1 MFSHKKFTHNSV
13 SHNSIETDLCGM
25 LLLVIVQMKKLGLE
39 MMNDSVNI
47 TQLLS
52 DGSRIQTQQ
61 AVIFII

>member
-39 MMNDSVNI
+39 MMNDIVNI